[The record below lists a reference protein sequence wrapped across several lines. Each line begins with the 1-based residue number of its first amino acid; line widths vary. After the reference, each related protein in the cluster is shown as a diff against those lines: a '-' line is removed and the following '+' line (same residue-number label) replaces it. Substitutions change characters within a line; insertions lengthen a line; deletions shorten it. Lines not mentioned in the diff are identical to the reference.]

1 MTGFLKVDGTHQEN
15 HSNFSIKMGRSLR
28 ITSTY
33 FMIIVFCRFYT
44 SVLLLYVF
52 LESYQFHLYSKFDD
66 VK

>member
-1 MTGFLKVDGTHQEN
+1 
-15 HSNFSIKMGRSLR
+15 
-28 ITSTY
+28 
-33 FMIIVFCRFYT
+33 MIIVFFRFYT